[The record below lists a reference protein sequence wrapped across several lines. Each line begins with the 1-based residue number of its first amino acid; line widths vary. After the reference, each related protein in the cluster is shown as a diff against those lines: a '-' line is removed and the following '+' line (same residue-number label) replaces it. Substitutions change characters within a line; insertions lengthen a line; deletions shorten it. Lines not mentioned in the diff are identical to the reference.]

1 MIDILPYAG
10 NVITI
15 KLKNNMLDKDEIDE
29 LKDDLA
35 VAIGDR
41 YNVNDIDEEFYY
53 RTISDTVDDY
63 VKTYNGYDEDGYV
76 EDYSHFQDGLLCEA
90 LINLGI

>member
-1 MIDILPYAG
+1 
-10 NVITI
+10 
-15 KLKNNMLDKDEIDE
+15 MLDKDEIDE

-53 RTISDTVDDY
+53 KTIS
-63 VKTYNGYDEDGYV
+63 
-76 EDYSHFQDGLLCEA
+76 L
-90 LINLGI
+90 